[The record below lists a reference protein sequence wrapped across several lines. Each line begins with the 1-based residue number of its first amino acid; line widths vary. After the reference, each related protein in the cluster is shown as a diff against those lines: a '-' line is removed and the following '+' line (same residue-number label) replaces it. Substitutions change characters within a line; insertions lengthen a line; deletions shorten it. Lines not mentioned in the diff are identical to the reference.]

1 MTANSVLFVDHAA
14 VMGGAQHSL
23 LDIAEAFRERSA
35 IALLEDGPFAT
46 ALESRGVRV
55 LRIAGGDALRSV
67 RKRSLVPGMRPLAA
81 TLGLAR
87 TVARAAR
94 PYQLLYANSAKSF
107 LVAALAGAMAR
118 RPVVWHLRDIL
129 DERHF
134 SASNVRAVIAAANW
148 RAVRVVANSRAT
160 ADAFV
165 AAGGRTSLVTVV
177 HNGIDPAPFDALG
190 PDSCRE
196 VRAELGIPTDAY
208 VVGCFSR
215 LHPWKGQSVLLDAV
229 ARMPGVHALVVGGA
243 LFSGEAP
250 YEAELRARA
259 ALPSL
264 AGRVHMLGARDDV
277 PRLLSACDVVVH
289 ASILAEPFGRVLVE
303 AMLAGRPVVAT
314 GAGGVPE
321 VVTDGE
327 TGVLVPPGD
336 AHALGEALDT
346 LRREPMR
353 SAALAR
359 CAAVHARQRFS
370 RDAMLAG
377 VRRVIDEVAA

>member
-1 MTANSVLFVDHAA
+1 
-14 VMGGAQHSL
+14 
-23 LDIAEAFRERSA
+23 
-35 IALLEDGPFAT
+35 
-46 ALESRGVRV
+46 V
-55 LRIAGGDALRSV
+55 LRIAGGDALRSL
-67 RKRSLVPGMRPLAA
+67 RKRSVVPGLRPLAA
-81 TLGLAR
+81 TLRLAR

-94 PYQLLYANSAKSF
+94 PHQLLYANSAKSF

-134 SASNVRAVIAAANW
+134 SAANVRAVIAAANW

-165 AAGGRTSLVTVV
+165 AAGGRRSLVTVV

-196 VRAELGIPTDAY
+196 VRAELGIPADAF

-229 ARMPGVHALVVGGA
+229 ARMRGVHALVVGGA

-259 ALPSL
+259 ALPSFG
-264 AGRVHMLGARDDV
+264 GRVHMLGSRDDV
-277 PRLLSACDVVVH
+277 PRLLTACDVVVH
-289 ASILAEPFGRVLVE
+289 ASVLAEPFGRVLVE

-314 GAGGVPE
+314 DAGGVPE

-336 AHALGEALDT
+336 AHALGEALDS
-346 LRREPMR
+346 LRREPVR

-359 CAAVHARQRFS
+359 RASVHARQRFS